1 MMRARPAGVILI
13 DLIILIVV
21 FAGSLLA
28 ILAAS
33 GEAAKRLGENQ
44 ASTAATLSAQR
55 VIETV
60 LALRRDPLVGYDK
73 IPASYSGACSGFQIA
88 GASTGSP
95 LAGLTGT
102 LACDLTISAYAV
114 SPCGSAGV
122 DCRKVTVAVRQNTD
136 KLAELT
142 VLLASP
148 PQVGQ

>member
-1 MMRARPAGVILI
+1 MRARSAGVILI

-21 FAGSLLA
+21 FAGSLIA

-33 GEAAKRLGENQ
+33 GDAAKRLGENQ
-44 ASTAATLSAQR
+44 ASTAAALSAQR
-55 VIETV
+55 VIEAV
-60 LALRRDPLVGYDK
+60 LALRRDPLVGYAK
-73 IPASYSGACSGFQIA
+73 IPSYSGACSGFRLS

-95 LAGLTGT
+95 LGGLTGT

-142 VLLASP
+142 VLLARP